1 MISNSKIVNP
11 CKKAWSYLGCLSR
24 FVKGFKKSKYFN
36 DQSKKEVFISD
47 LRTIMNTII
56 MRVLVPMASVL
67 RIKAPERKLKSYYI
81 AKIFEILTGYL
92 EGTDSTLD
100 KFLMETLNI
109 EYFLDRTLINLF
121 RKLGAL
127 YELHAEYIIAAEK
140 FPTERSNKLGVP
152 EKLSLP
158 ALQDIGS
165 TIQPKKCDFC
175 KEDARTIK
183 KETNPAGIALCETHT
198 RNFES
203 LMFTLRA
210 YKCKPA
216 GLEIIQAKDVKPGD
230 VIFHCSHSNF
240 VPVEKVKI
248 FGSKNSSVQLTLT
261 LKHIYEDER
270 LVARAPQPSS

>member
-11 CKKAWSYLGCLSR
+11 CKKAWNYLGCLSR

-81 AKIFEILTGYL
+81 AKIFEVLMGYL
-92 EGTDSTLD
+92 KGTDPTLD

-109 EYFLDRTLINLF
+109 EYFLDRTLVNLF
-121 RKLGAL
+121 RKLGDL

-140 FPTERSNKLGVP
+140 IPTERSNKLGVP

-158 ALQDIGS
+158 ALLEIGS
-165 TIQPKKCDFC
+165 TTTPKKCDFC
-175 KEDARTIK
+175 EKDAISFNK
-183 KETNPAGIALCETHT
+183 GLNPDGVALCNSHASEYQILVMVLV
-198 RNFES
+198 S
-203 LMFTLRA
+203 GS
-210 YKCKPA
+210 CKVS
-216 GLEIIQAKDVKPGD
+216 GIEIIQAKDIRPGD
-230 VIFHCSHSNF
+230 SIFVGNTLPAL
-240 VPVEKVKI
+240 VPVKDKVSQ
-248 FGSKNSSVQLTLT
+248 SKSDTQLTLLFKKT
-261 LKHIYEDER
+261 IKNQQ
-270 LVARAPQPSS
+270 LVARIPAGP